1 MSGPK
6 SARRTARNLVVLLS
20 ILLLV
25 VVAERWR
32 WFARLESVAQPSLT
46 WIWAPVNPNEVKARA
61 FYAVRDFAL
70 ATPPARAR
78 LEVLGDPEYIAYLNG
93 TRVGSGSYRADAP
106 LDVYEVGDLL
116 VAGSNRVVI
125 ELRSPIGSGG
135 ATLRIA
141 ADGRTLVATG
151 GDWSIQETTW
161 QGALSREPLSRSS
174 SAEVLGVSPF
184 GRWGTP
190 GITAIK
196 PRFTEQ
202 VSRKGP
208 IGARYFRLPYANGT
222 WRKLSPTA
230 KHSRRLGTATEFD
243 FGAEVEGFLQL
254 SFDRG
259 QERTALV
266 RAAADSAPASGWL
279 PDAIVISVN
288 GSGVWRDAV
297 PRRFRFVEVVGLKG
311 LRWAGFYPLRR
322 GQEANLSRA
331 LTPRGLFNLRVDP
344 QRWPAV
350 DEIWKTYIDLPRAA
364 SGAPPGPTVRR
375 ADGARTPER
384 LRERAGHRNREKH

>member
-6 SARRTARNLVVLLS
+6 SAHLAARNTVVVLS

-25 VVAERWR
+25 VLAERWR
-32 WFARLESVAQPSLT
+32 WFARLESIAQPSLT
-46 WIWAPVNPNEVKARA
+46 WIWARVNPNEVKARA

-70 ATPPARAR
+70 ATAPAQAR
-78 LEVLGDPEYIAYLNG
+78 LDVLGDPEYIVYLNG

-106 LDVYEVGDLL
+106 LDSYQVGDLL

-141 ADGRTLVATG
+141 AEGRTLVATG
-151 GDWSIQETTW
+151 GDWSIQEAAW
-161 QGALSREPLSRSS
+161 QGALSRGPLSRSS
-174 SAEVLGVSPF
+174 TAVVLGVSPF

-190 GITAIK
+190 GSTAIRA
-196 PRFTEQ
+196 RFSDQ
-202 VSRKGP
+202 VTRQGL
-208 IGARYFRLPYANGT
+208 IGARYFRQPYAAGA
-222 WRKLSPTA
+222 WQRQARSA
-230 KHSRRLGTATEFD
+230 KSSRRVSAATEFD

-259 QERTALV
+259 PERTALV

-288 GSGVWRDAV
+288 GSRVWRDAV
-297 PRRFRFVEVVGLKG
+297 PRRFRYVEVVGLKG

-322 GQEANLSRA
+322 TQEANLSRA
-331 LTPRGLFNLRVDP
+331 LSPRGLFNLRVDP

-350 DEIWKTYIDLPRAA
+350 DEIWKSYLDRPRAA
-364 SGAPPGPTVRR
+364 SAALPAPGVRR
-375 ADGARTPER
+375 AGGARIPER
-384 LRERAGHRNREKH
+384 PRARAGRHNPEKH